1 MAADGKG
8 ACILPHGVLFRGNA
22 EGEIRKNIV
31 KAGYIKGL
39 IGLPQNLFYGTGIP
53 ACIIILDKQEASD
66 RKGIFMIDAKDG
78 FVKDG
83 NMNRLREEDIQRIV
97 DTWEA
102 WVDVP
107 HYARF
112 VPQEEIEKND
122 YNLNIPRYVDTF
134 EAEDVID
141 LDAITRIQLNQLQGQ
156 LLRVVIDHPQL
167 SVDVFFDEN
176 KVRLE
181 PTVTGHSQTPSI
193 FEQRPYDVQNKI
205 TDATATLHVAN
216 VVELVKLLL
225 SDMDQ
230 IGNIPLQGDYHLLQD
245 IQRIIQQAEPD
256 LAAHLSPWIGPQLA
270 HELSKIQLA
279 PKQLKRSLQSHLFF
293 VEDALKEDSGLF
305 APRWQMDDLNR
316 ETRQLN
322 QEVDRLEARF
332 QQLQAQFNSHQQSTQ
347 N

>member
-1 MAADGKG
+1 
-8 ACILPHGVLFRGNA
+8 
-22 EGEIRKNIV
+22 
-31 KAGYIKGL
+31 
-39 IGLPQNLFYGTGIP
+39 
-53 ACIIILDKQEASD
+53 
-66 RKGIFMIDAKDG
+66 
-78 FVKDG
+78 
-83 NMNRLREEDIQRIV
+83 
-97 DTWEA
+97 
-102 WVDVP
+102 
-107 HYARF
+107 
-112 VPQEEIEKND
+112 
-122 YNLNIPRYVDTF
+122 
-134 EAEDVID
+134 VID

-205 TDATATLHVAN
+205 TDATTTLHVAN

-245 IQRIIQQAEPD
+245 IQRIMQQAEPD

-270 HELSKIQLA
+270 HELGKIQLA

-293 VEDALKEDSGLF
+293 IEDTLKEDSGLF
-305 APRWQMDDLNR
+305 APRWQMDDLHR

-322 QEVDRLEARF
+322 QELDRLEAKL
-332 QQLQAQFNSHQQSTQ
+332 QQLHASFNPAKHFSQD
-347 N
+347 

>member
-1 MAADGKG
+1 MWSILALG
-8 ACILPHGVLFRGNA
+8 AVER
-22 EGEIRKNIV
+22 
-31 KAGYIKGL
+31 
-39 IGLPQNLFYGTGIP
+39 
-53 ACIIILDKQEASD
+53 IIHQ
-66 RKGIFMIDAKDG
+66 
-78 FVKDG
+78 
-83 NMNRLREEDIQRIV
+83 
-97 DTWEA
+97 
-102 WVDVP
+102 
-107 HYARF
+107 
-112 VPQEEIEKND
+112 
-122 YNLNIPRYVDTF
+122 
-134 EAEDVID
+134 VID

-270 HELSKIQLA
+270 HELGKIRLA

-293 VEDALKEDSGLF
+293 IEDTLKEDSGLF
-305 APRWQMDDLNR
+305 APRWQMDDLHR

-322 QEVDRLEARF
+322 QELDRLEARL
-332 QQLQAQFNSHQQSTQ
+332 QQLHASFNPAKHFSQD
-347 N
+347 

>member
-1 MAADGKG
+1 MWSILALG
-8 ACILPHGVLFRGNA
+8 AVER
-22 EGEIRKNIV
+22 
-31 KAGYIKGL
+31 
-39 IGLPQNLFYGTGIP
+39 
-53 ACIIILDKQEASD
+53 IIHQ
-66 RKGIFMIDAKDG
+66 
-78 FVKDG
+78 
-83 NMNRLREEDIQRIV
+83 
-97 DTWEA
+97 
-102 WVDVP
+102 
-107 HYARF
+107 
-112 VPQEEIEKND
+112 
-122 YNLNIPRYVDTF
+122 
-134 EAEDVID
+134 VID

-216 VVELVKLLL
+216 VVELVKLQL

-230 IGNIPLQGDYHLLQD
+230 IGNIHLQGDYHLLQD

-270 HELSKIQLA
+270 HELGKIRLA

-293 VEDALKEDSGLF
+293 IEDTLKEDSGLF
-305 APRWQMDDLNR
+305 APRWQMDDLHR

-322 QEVDRLEARF
+322 QELDRLEAKF
-332 QQLQAQFNSHQQSTQ
+332 QQLHASFNPAKHSSQD
-347 N
+347 